1 MVPRRDPT
9 TLNGRPCAIAASMDL
24 VGDRWSMLVVR
35 EVVFGN
41 HQFSQIA
48 RNTGAP
54 RDRLSVR
61 LRGLVEAGVLERRS
75 VSEGSRH
82 EGYYLTEAGEDL
94 RPVLWALLAW
104 GNKWAVTEPP
114 LRLTHHDHVLELES
128 RCSTC
133 GDSVEEA
140 GLMEEMMVLG
150 WDMRG
155 RLQPKDT
162 VLRSAGGACRQAAS
176 AVRS

>member
-1 MVPRRDPT
+1 MIARQDPT
-9 TLNGRPCAIAASMDL
+9 TLNGRPCSVAASLEL

-61 LRGLVEAGVLERRS
+61 LRSLVDAGVLERRP
-75 VSEGSRH
+75 VSESSRH

-94 RPVLWALLAW
+94 RHVLRALLAW
-104 GNKWAVTEPP
+104 GNKWAVTAPP
-114 LRLTHHDHVLELES
+114 MRLAHHDHPLEIES
-128 RCSTC
+128 HCSAC
-133 GDSVEEA
+133 GEKVEDVDLVEEMIA
-140 GLMEEMMVLG
+140 PG
-150 WDMRG
+150 WDMHG
-155 RLQPKDT
+155 RL
-162 VLRSAGGACRQAAS
+162 
-176 AVRS
+176 